1 MFKHFVHPTRVPTRL
16 VVLHRTRSPVARRRV
31 RRRSFLPDGRGG
43 RGAGG
48 AARAFKAFAPTD
60 GRCTEHFASDERE
73 GGGAAGEWQGATG
86 ERTAGREGGWR
97 RWARGGVG
105 GGSDDSEA
113 E

>member
-1 MFKHFVHPTRVPTRL
+1 
-16 VVLHRTRSPVARRRV
+16 VVLHILHRARSPVAPRRV

-48 AARAFKAFAPTD
+48 AARAFKAIAPTD

-73 GGGAAGEWQGATG
+73 GGGAAGE
-86 ERTAGREGGWR
+86 RTAGGEGGWR
-97 RWARGGVG
+97 RGARGGG
-105 GGSDDSEA
+105 GGRGRSDDSET